1 MKHLGS
7 AYLSTKAEIEAA
19 EARGYE
25 AGLADRARLD
35 IEFLDRMGHGAAAN
49 DLRQAR
55 LIDRDAGNVVDLTKA
70 GERTR

>member
-1 MKHLGS
+1 MTTHEGS
-7 AYLSTKAEIEAA
+7 VFNSERRAVEAA

-49 DLRQAR
+49 DLRLAR
-55 LIDRDAGNVVDLTKA
+55 LVDRDAGNVVELK
-70 GERTR
+70 GQGNG

>member
-1 MKHLGS
+1 MAHEGS
-7 AYLSTKAEIEAA
+7 IFNSERRAIEAA

-55 LIDRDAGNVVDLTKA
+55 LIDRDAGNVVDLKVA
-70 GERTR
+70 EERR